1 MCCQMSEKK
10 KGENFLCAER
20 GRSHRQRSKWGAGKW
35 HPSGTREKDSKETKE
50 QGYRILF
57 YRRYIDDILAIF
69 EYQDGHP
76 KRKGAE
82 MMERLLNGLDSQGGS
97 ITVGGKGIS
106 SMRSREKETGD
117 ESVEYLDVEI
127 VLTGRSE
134 MKLETGKYRKE
145 AAAAAALSNEYS

>member
-35 HPSGTREKDSKETKE
+35 HPTGTREKDSKETKE

-134 MKLETGKYRKE
+134 MKTRDRKIQKR
-145 AAAAAALSNEYS
+145 SCCCCCCVVK